1 MPSQSK
7 KRNHHRRSNMYVEVN
22 LEDVYSDEVEKVRE
36 HKELLAS
43 MIETQ
48 VRLWFVAA
56 GINDEAT
63 VAVLIQGHH

>member
-1 MPSQSK
+1 
-7 KRNHHRRSNMYVEVN
+7 MYVEVN